1 MAEIFGTF
9 DGVRTRYFEKG
20 SGDPLVLIHGG
31 QYGGLYS
38 ADAWGK
44 NFDELSN
51 HFHVY
56 AFDKLGMG
64 HTDNPT
70 SDQDYSIDATI
81 KHARPFIETLGLDNV
96 SLFGHSRGAFL
107 AGNLAVENPNLVKTL
122 IVADSNSLAPSDPKG
137 PSAFAFYGKVE
148 EEYLKVPVREGVA
161 LEPRANSYTYD
172 HITENWIDEMV
183 RIAELSKHIEGKAKS
198 KELATTVFFPS
209 LAKKK
214 DETLDKIRAGAL
226 TMPTLVMWG
235 YNDPSAPLKLG
246 MDLMDILQEKVE
258 RYQFHIFN
266 KAGHYAF
273 REHARSVNPLVRDF
287 ITINKS

>member
-1 MAEIFGTF
+1 MEEIFGTF
-9 DGVRTRYFEKG
+9 GGVRTRYFEKG
-20 SGDPLVLIHGG
+20 TGDPLILMHGG

-81 KHARPFIETLGLDNV
+81 KHAGSFIETLGLENV

-107 AGNLAVENPNLVKTL
+107 AGNIAVNNPNVVKALV
-122 IVADSNSLAPSDPKG
+122 VADTNSLAPGDPTG
-137 PSAFAFYGKVE
+137 PSAFEFYGKVE
-148 EEYLKVPVREGVA
+148 EEYMKVPVREGVA
-161 LEPRANSYTYD
+161 LEPRANSYSYD
-172 HITENWIDEMV
+172 HITEDWIDEMV
-183 RIAELSKHIEGKAKS
+183 RIAELPKHIEGKLKS
-198 KELATTVFFPS
+198 KELASSVFFPS
-209 LAKKK
+209 LGKKK
-214 DETLDKIRAGAL
+214 AETLAKIRDGAL
-226 TMPTLVMWG
+226 TIPTLVLWG

-246 MDLMDILQEKVE
+246 MDLINILQEKVE
-258 RYQFHIFN
+258 KCQYHIFN

-273 REHARSVNPLVRDF
+273 REHAKSVNSLVREF